1 MSELLTD
8 LELIALETKQIANA
22 FQVIA
27 CYGTD
32 GVDSLVNFSD
42 AISFI
47 GSAAVDNAK
56 KLNALV
62 QEIVKTARQG
72 TQRCS
77 METEVISCQL

>member
-32 GVDSLVNFSD
+32 GVDSLDNFSD

-47 GSAAVDNAK
+47 CSAAVDNAK
-56 KLNALV
+56 KLNVLV
-62 QEIVKTARQG
+62 EEIAKTTRQ
-72 TQRCS
+72 S
-77 METEVISCQL
+77 A